1 MFFEQGWLVLRDFY
15 DIWFGGWLS
24 FTYINSNLLSIS
36 LTTRWGIDVRYP
48 LHYPRKRIMLAN
60 TIVGASAR
68 TSAPHSSPP
77 SGPVLSSPFLRS
89 YLKKL
94 TLYDV
99 KSGILV
105 LPWYG
110 FGEFAFAFTFS
121 EVVLVDHTR
130 RCYPCRVQFS
140 VDSNGELA
148 CKVTGCWMNFCKKHH
163 LKEGD
168 KIRFAINEP
177 TRNHVVYVCVYPQ
190 IGIETTLSYPLSDG
204 SYLPLYVSQQYFVV
218 FP

>member
-1 MFFEQGWLVLRDFY
+1 MAATSHSFFNCATYLDLESAQEIDGVQGSCVHKILSNIHTFHMEYDPHSDPNHNEIQVSVLKTTSNDMFFEQGWLVLRDFY

-60 TIVGASAR
+60 TIVGASAG

-99 KSGILV
+99 KSGAALV
-105 LPWYG
+105 WLW
-110 FGEFAFAFTFS
+110 
-121 EVVLVDHTR
+121 
-130 RCYPCRVQFS
+130 
-140 VDSNGELA
+140 
-148 CKVTGCWMNFCKKHH
+148 
-163 LKEGD
+163 
-168 KIRFAINEP
+168 
-177 TRNHVVYVCVYPQ
+177 
-190 IGIETTLSYPLSDG
+190 
-204 SYLPLYVSQQYFVV
+204 
-218 FP
+218 